1 MHISLL
7 EIGSIFLTIPLP
19 LVEILAS
26 TLDLI
31 LPLITSTFMFEK
43 VNSIFFDSQF
53 LIARVELEPRDFGL
67 TL

>member
-31 LPLITSTFMFEK
+31 LPLIKSTFMFEK